1 MGATPTKIR
10 KEGGIGKDAP
20 RSVEFLMFNRT
31 SVKSVQLGKT
41 LTLNIIWSLCFLLSL
56 ESFFQF
62 FVDGY
67 VFSKIWSH
75 KSIRGGGSLGMRR
88 VSIPKAN
95 IFNLSILKSLE
106 LSKKFAVVENDFS
119 VFALT

>member
-1 MGATPTKIR
+1 MKNKYEPTTCTPSR
-10 KEGGIGKDAP
+10 PPSAMP
-20 RSVEFLMFNRT
+20 H
-31 SVKSVQLGKT
+31 
-41 LTLNIIWSLCFLLSL
+41 
-56 ESFFQF
+56 
-62 FVDGY
+62 
-67 VFSKIWSH
+67 FSKIWSY